1 MRAVLIY
8 LIKKI
13 LKYLPSTKIVVLI
26 LAILTAGGIFF
37 FVSNRDTLLKSVVF
51 DRGGNIGSGI
61 VAVSGEGSSQSPAQ
75 PEGNWQDTLNK
86 IVPSGGGAND
96 TESMTGKL
104 TQGIIAKAP
113 QLQSQDGG
121 PLSDQSTQDVV
132 NSIIK
137 DLPEGSATII
147 HTPQELSVSGD
158 SSAGA
163 LKIYGNSLA
172 NIFLTYS
179 KKLKDVGYEITIV
192 EKAMNTKDGSEL
204 TKLPII
210 ESLYKDMIRDIIKT
224 KVPKDAEKMH
234 LNLVNAYEVAV
245 SSIRD
250 MESVIS
256 DPTKGFVGISRY
268 RAASQ
273 VIQINTVNLNLLFTA
288 QGVIFEN
295 GNTGFIF

>member
-1 MRAVLIY
+1 M
-8 LIKKI
+8 
-13 LKYLPSTKIVVLI
+13 KYLPSTKIIVFI
-26 LAILTAGGIFF
+26 LAILVAGGIFF
-37 FVSNRDTLLKSVVF
+37 FASNRDTLLKSVVF
-51 DRGGNIGSGI
+51 NRGENTDSGI
-61 VAVSGEGSSQSPAQ
+61 VAVSSGNNQQPSTQ

-86 IVPSGGGAND
+86 IVLSGGTSND

-104 TQGIIAKAP
+104 AQGIIAKAP
-113 QLQSQDGG
+113 QLQSQGG
-121 PLSDQSTQDVV
+121 VPLDDQSTQDVA
-132 NSIIK
+132 NSVIK
-137 DLPEGSATII
+137 NLPEGSVAIV
-147 HTPQELSVSGD
+147 HALKELSVSDD
-158 SSAGA
+158 SSAPA

-192 EKAMNTKDGSEL
+192 ENAVNTKDGSGL
-204 TKLPII
+204 AKLPVI
-210 ESLYKDMIRDIIKT
+210 ESLYKNMIHDLITT

-250 MESVIS
+250 MESAIS

-273 VIQINTVNLNLLFTA
+273 VIQINTVNLNVLFTA